1 MPARS
6 IPRAAIPSP
15 AQKRALKELRADLRA
30 CGVYMSVDH
39 DGQPYALASV
49 RPRKALPQAARSLI
63 ETAQFRHDLKV
74 TFIGAA
80 SRSAED

>member
-1 MPARS
+1 MPARI

-15 AQKRALKELRADLRA
+15 AQKRALKELRAALRA

-49 RPRKALPQAARSLI
+49 RPWKALPQAARSLI
-63 ETAQFRHDLKV
+63 ETAQFHHDLKL
-74 TFIGAA
+74 TFIGA
-80 SRSAED
+80 SRSSED

>member
-1 MPARS
+1 MPARI

-15 AQKRALKELRADLRA
+15 VQRRALKELRSDLRQY
-30 CGVYMSVDH
+30 GVHLSVDRE
-39 DGQPYALASV
+39 GVPFALASV
-49 RPRKALPQAARSLI
+49 RPWKALPQAARSLI
-63 ETAQFRHDLKV
+63 ETAQFRHGLDL